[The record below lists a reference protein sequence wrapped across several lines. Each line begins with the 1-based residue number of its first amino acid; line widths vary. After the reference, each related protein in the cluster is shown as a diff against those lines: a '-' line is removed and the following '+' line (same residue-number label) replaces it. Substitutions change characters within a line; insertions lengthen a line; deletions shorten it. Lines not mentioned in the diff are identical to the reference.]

1 MYVCI
6 SMWAE
11 MTWPWES
18 GIALWW
24 HANSPHP
31 SSINFI
37 LVNFQNKVVESFLSS
52 SLCCCH
58 HVEAFCCI
66 LLFRIWK
73 RTEQRSL
80 GSNEKGACPPLLYT
94 CNNVAN
100 SPAHCVWAATKP
112 CRLASSN
119 NTVHTR
125 IFSWSSYCIFWQT
138 VAAETFTLFS
148 YYAHFFEFEL

>member
-1 MYVCI
+1 MLPWTSCTEYLMSPAPNRSICMFAFRI
-6 SMWAE
+6 Y
-11 MTWPWES
+11 WPE
-18 GIALWW
+18 LR
-24 HANSPHP
+24 PH
-31 SSINFI
+31 SKFVRNIN
-37 LVNFQNKVVESFLSS
+37 
-52 SLCCCH
+52 

-80 GSNEKGACPPLLYT
+80 GSNEKRACPPLLYT
-94 CNNVAN
+94 CTNVAN

-148 YYAHFFEFEL
+148 YYAHFFWIRIIINYVAKVCIN